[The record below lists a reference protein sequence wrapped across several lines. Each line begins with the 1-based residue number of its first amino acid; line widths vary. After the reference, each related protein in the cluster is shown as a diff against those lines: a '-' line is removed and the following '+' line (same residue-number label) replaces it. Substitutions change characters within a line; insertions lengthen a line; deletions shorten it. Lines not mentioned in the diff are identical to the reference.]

1 MNAAPGLADHLPY
14 EQAVALKQDLLDEAD
29 DLRLPKDSLV
39 RQMNQETRPE
49 ILIRVCA
56 DIVQVNQKIADKYD
70 EWVIVDNRLQQ
81 LQPPP
86 PPPPAPEEENEED
99 EPER

>member
-1 MNAAPGLADHLPY
+1 MNAAPGLADHLTY
-14 EQAVALKQDLLDEAD
+14 EQAAALNQDLLDEAD
-29 DLRLPKDSLV
+29 DLRLTKDSLV

-56 DIVQVNQKIADKYD
+56 DIVQINQKIADKYD

-86 PPPPAPEEENEED
+86 PPPPAHEEEDEED